1 MSILDLKGLAEK
13 ATPRPWKFDTDN
25 IFCVGRM
32 DNLIANAPEQKY
44 PSYLNWVPNAA
55 LIVAAVNALP
65 AIDTMVAKL
74 VELEEELR
82 KQSGAYFERYSESP
96 EPADRRD
103 FGCADTYEI
112 CADALRAIL
121 RESGVEE

>member
-74 VELEEELR
+74 VELEREYR
-82 KQSGAYFERYSESP
+82 KYYEANECEYASHFKFR
-96 EPADRRD
+96 AD
-103 FGCADTYEI
+103 E
-112 CADALRAIL
+112 LRAIL
-121 RESGVEE
+121 RESGVME